1 MMTPFPLYA
10 FSAHRYTDKW
20 SPVDY
25 CTGITK
31 TECDLSSLIHEYDI
45 GYKVKVQLV
54 VGRNASAWKK
64 EKILPRASR
73 CSEKSASEI
82 LKLWLVE
89 LLLLIFTHHLS
100 CRQTAA
106 PVVYFV
112 AYIQLSD
119 SFCRPKTHFTSTFP
133 LWGHLQR
140 VPGAWRRREKGDCKQ
155 RAQAYATD
163 IRQR

>member
-1 MMTPFPLYA
+1 MTPFPLYV
-10 FSAHRYTDKW
+10 FSADRYTDKW
-20 SPVDY
+20 RTVDY
-25 CTGITK
+25 CTGITH

-64 EKILPRASR
+64 EKFLPKASR
-73 CSEKSASEI
+73 CSEKSASKTP
-82 LKLWLVE
+82 KLWLVE

-106 PVVYFV
+106 PVVYFI

-119 SFCRPKTHFTSTFP
+119 SFCPPKTHFTSTFP

-140 VPGAWRRREKGDCKQ
+140 LPGAGKRRQKGDCKQ
-155 RAQAYATD
+155 RMRAYETD
-163 IRQR
+163 NHQR

>member
-1 MMTPFPLYA
+1 MTPFPLCV

-20 SPVDY
+20 STVDY
-25 CTGITK
+25 CTGITR

-64 EKILPRASR
+64 EKFLPKASR
-73 CSEKSASEI
+73 CGEKSASET

-106 PVVYFV
+106 PVVYFI

-119 SFCRPKTHFTSTFP
+119 SYCPPKTHFTSTFP

-140 VPGAWRRREKGDCKQ
+140 LPGAGRRRQKGDCKCRVQAHETDSPQ
-155 RAQAYATD
+155 R
-163 IRQR
+163 